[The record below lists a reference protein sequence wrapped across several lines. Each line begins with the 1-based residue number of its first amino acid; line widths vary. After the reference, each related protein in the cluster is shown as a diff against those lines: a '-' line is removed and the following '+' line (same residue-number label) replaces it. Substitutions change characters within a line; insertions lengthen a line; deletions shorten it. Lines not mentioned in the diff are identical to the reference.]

1 MLLVHGGLDRMAP
14 SAHSAWL
21 ASHLPVA
28 ELDLR
33 PADGHLSIF
42 TAAASAVDRLR

>member
-21 ASHLPVA
+21 AGHLPA
-28 ELDLR
+28 AKLDLR
-33 PADGHLSIF
+33 PADGHLSLF

>member
-1 MLLVHGGLDRMAP
+1 MVP

-21 ASHLPVA
+21 AAHLPAA

-33 PADGHLSIF
+33 PDDGHLSIF
-42 TAAASAVDRLR
+42 AAAAAAVDRLRCTACAAG

>member
-1 MLLVHGGLDRMAP
+1 MLLVHGALDRMAP

-21 ASHLPVA
+21 AAHLPAA
-28 ELDLR
+28 ELDLH